1 MQFNLPVCGT
11 GSTFGVVFFPG
22 NRKQEA
28 RVSSE
33 STNGVKD
40 ITIIGGG
47 PTGLFAAF
55 YAGLRGVSCRI
66 VDALPQLGGQLM
78 ALYPEKY
85 IFDVG
90 GLPRILAKDLVT
102 NMIEQGTQF
111 GPELVLD
118 AEVVELNRRGDD
130 LIALRTPQ
138 DEYISRT
145 VIITAGKGALN
156 PRVLECPG
164 WEDFY
169 GRAGGVHTHVRQPED
184 FRDRR
189 VLLIGGGDSAVD
201 WALGLQGVARE
212 LTLIHRRDQFRA
224 HRATVEEMRKL
235 AAGGKLSIL
244 TPYEVDSISGYGGCV
259 AGVTVYHNE
268 TKERTHL
275 EVDAIVALLGF
286 KPDLGPI
293 GNWGLD
299 LDRHAIK
306 VSPLMETNVPGVYAA
321 GDVVK
326 YPGKLE
332 LIATG
337 YSEAAIAVNNA
348 VHFLNPKARVNPG
361 HSTNLKIFAQDDDG
375 AAEE

>member
-1 MQFNLPVCGT
+1 M
-11 GSTFGVVFFPG
+11 
-22 NRKQEA
+22 
-28 RVSSE
+28 SE
-33 STNGVKD
+33 SQNGVKD
-40 ITIIGGG
+40 VTIIGGG

-118 AEVVELNRRGDD
+118 AEVQELNRADEQ
-130 LIALRTPQ
+130 LISLRTARG
-138 DEYISRT
+138 EFLTRS

-156 PRVLECPG
+156 PRLLECPG
-164 WEDFY
+164 WGELY
-169 GRAGGVHTHVRQPED
+169 GHNGGGVHTHVRQPED
-184 FRDRR
+184 FRGRR
-189 VLLIGGGDSAVD
+189 VLLVGGGDSAVD
-201 WALGLQGVARE
+201 WALALPEVAAE
-212 LTLIHRRDQFRA
+212 VTLIHRRDQFRA
-224 HRATVEEMRKL
+224 HRASVEQMRSIA
-235 AAGGKLSIL
+235 AAGRLSIL
-244 TPYEVDSISGYGGCV
+244 TPYEVDSIAGEGGCISQ
-259 AGVTVYHNE
+259 VTIYHNE
-268 TKERTHL
+268 TKEKRVL
-275 EVDAIVALLGF
+275 KVDALVALLGF

-299 LDRHAIK
+299 LDRHGIK
-306 VSPLMETNVPGVYAA
+306 VTPLMETNLPGVYAA

-348 VHFLNPKARVNPG
+348 VHYLNPKARVNPG
-361 HSTNLKIFAQDDDG
+361 HSTNLKIFSQD
-375 AAEE
+375 EEEGGDA